1 MEGGKKSSNG
11 ATPQTSRLANLLM
24 GLKESDSDIAS
35 NSGVNMSPLSV
46 VYAPANEVVETVA
59 EACNCRKSRCLKL

>member
-1 MEGGKKSSNG
+1 MEGGKRSSG

-35 NSGVNMSPLSV
+35 NSVAAMSPFPV
-46 VYAPANEVVETVA
+46 EYAPLNEVVENVT
-59 EACNCRKSRCLKL
+59 ESCNCKKSRCLKL